1 MPRVLLVSMLALTGC
16 SSGPRPTIGTQ
27 GFIAGFLGGVVAD
40 EPNAAI
46 IGRDV
51 LSAGGSAADAAVAIG
66 FAQAVTL
73 PASAGLGSAGVC
85 LLFDPA
91 QRRLETIDFSPKA
104 SSGGRLGVPGLARGL
119 AVLHARGG
127 KLRWEALLG
136 PAERLARLG
145 QPVSRATLAD
155 ITAENGLSAVAPP
168 FRPLFA
174 GLTLGEPLIQPD
186 LAVTLARLRQ
196 AGAGDLYVGSL
207 ARQVADGVA
216 ALQGDL
222 TIDDL
227 RAFIPQITA
236 PLLLPFG
243 NEVVAMPAPPA
254 GAGGAIAAQYL
265 QILLAAGWADA
276 TPEARAHLN
285 VEALRRALGAE
296 LSRRD
301 GEAII
306 DAARTRALAA
316 GIDRARAGAVE
327 PLQLPDA
334 ATMPSAGFVVVD
346 SNGAAVACTVT
357 MVRRFGTGI
366 QAPGTGVFIAA
377 GPQATSVSLAPLLLV
392 NTRTYRFFGA
402 FAGMEGRAAAP
413 AAVLALLG
421 SITEGRTLEVVL
433 SRPRLFAAGGPVE
446 LEPEAIDSAAAL
458 EDRGHQLQRV
468 PQLGR
473 VQALVCATGV
483 PIRAPVCDLRADPR
497 SAGLAVGAQ

>member
-1 MPRVLLVSMLALTGC
+1 VLVCALALAGC
-16 SSGPRPTIGTQ
+16 SSGPRPTIGTE
-27 GFIAGFLGGVVAD
+27 GFVAGFLGGVVAD

-51 LSAGGSAADAAVAIG
+51 LSSGGSAADAAVAIG

-104 SSGGRLGVPGLARGL
+104 ASRGRLGVPGLARGL

-127 KLRWEALLG
+127 KLRWEGLLG

-145 QPVSRATLAD
+145 QPVSRATLGD
-155 ITAENGLSAVAPP
+155 IMGENGLGAVAPP
-168 FRPLFA
+168 FRPLFERA
-174 GLTLGEPLIQPD
+174 TLGELITQPD

-196 AGAGDLYVGSL
+196 AGAGDFYVGSL
-207 ARQVADGVA
+207 ARQIADGVA

-222 TIDDL
+222 TTDDL
-227 RAFIPQITA
+227 RAFIPQITP

-254 GAGGAIAAQYL
+254 GAGGAITAQYL
-265 QILLAAGWADA
+265 QLLLAAGWPDA

-296 LSRRD
+296 LGRRD
-301 GEAII
+301 GQPII
-306 DAARTRALAA
+306 DAARSQTLAA
-316 GIDRARAGAVE
+316 GIDRARASPIE
-327 PLQLPDA
+327 PLTLPEA
-334 ATMPSAGFVVVD
+334 SAMPSAGFVVVD
-346 SNGAAVACTVT
+346 STGSAVACTVT

-366 QAPGTGVFIAA
+366 QAPGTGVFIASA
-377 GPQATSVSLAPLLLV
+377 PQAPSISLAPVLLV
-392 NTRTYRFFGA
+392 NTRTFRFFGA

-433 SRPRLFAAGGPVE
+433 SRPRLFAAAGPVE

-458 EDRGHQLQRV
+458 EDRGHALQRV
-468 PQLGR
+468 PLLGR
-473 VQALVCATGV
+473 VHGLVCLTGV
-483 PIRAPVCDLRADPR
+483 PTSQPVCDLRADPR